1 MPFHADT
8 SLVNTTGRDSSGFY
22 DPELNVLVRATH
34 GCVTEAFVEVLVMR
48 LDPDALKLIP
58 FSNEPAAD

>member
-1 MPFHADT
+1 M
-8 SLVNTTGRDSSGFY
+8 NTTGRDSSPLC

-34 GCVTEAFVEVLVMR
+34 GGVTEAFVEVLVTR
-48 LDPDALKLIP
+48 LEPDALKLIP